1 MYPRLSSLVP
11 VVESTSQ
18 TDVTPHHASSR
29 HAPLGGP
36 AAGPSPPGGPAA
48 GPSPPGGA
56 AAGSAPPGGP
66 AASPSPPGGPAA
78 APPCRRGRPS
88 VSPAVDGQAASALR
102 QRRHGLACH
111 RGGGVVGVERAGR
124 RRAAAPHPLDTR
136 AHPRRHAPSA
146 WKHHPRGVPH
156 RSQRRPIVHRLASCA
171 RKNSASTPADP
182 RHILTSYLLSPVCRW
197 SNWIVRPRTPET
209 KVDIFQ
215 KSVRRH

>member
-1 MYPRLSSLVP
+1 MA
-11 VVESTSQ
+11 
-18 TDVTPHHASSR
+18 PHAMR
-29 HAPLGGP
+29 RP
-36 AAGPSPPGGPAA
+36 AAQQQVLPPPGGPAA
-48 GPSPPGGA
+48 GPSPSGGA
-56 AAGSAPPGGP
+56 AAGPAPPGGPAASPLSPGGPAVGPAPPGGP

-146 WKHHPRGVPH
+146 WTREEFPTGASGVPSSIGWP
-156 RSQRRPIVHRLASCA
+156 RAQTRILRPPPP
-171 RKNSASTPADP
+171 TP
-182 RHILTSYLLSPVCRW
+182 
-197 SNWIVRPRTPET
+197 
-209 KVDIFQ
+209 DI
-215 KSVRRH
+215 S